1 MNSTYA
7 NLSHDELYTS
17 DGRRLWTI
25 GIKYCRVHFY
35 TWNPNVANDPA
46 VFFEFK
52 GLVLEIFF
60 SAQKIETTSPQV
72 PGVF

>member
-1 MNSTYA
+1 MINYIHLTDVDFGQLVS
-7 NLSHDELYTS
+7 
-17 DGRRLWTI
+17 I

-52 GLVLEIFF
+52 GLVLEFVFF